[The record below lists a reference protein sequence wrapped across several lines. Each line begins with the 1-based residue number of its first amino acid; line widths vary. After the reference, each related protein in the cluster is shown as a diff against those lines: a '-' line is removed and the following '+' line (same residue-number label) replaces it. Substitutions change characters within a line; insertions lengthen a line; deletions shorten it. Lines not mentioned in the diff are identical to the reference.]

1 MKRFLF
7 CFPQRSAVLARQR
20 MASILYMDRLDCP
33 EDTVKYLKRDIRK
46 VIEKYLNI
54 ENADVSIKGNV
65 CTLSFCNRK
74 NIQLIHTDRQV
85 HRLIR

>member
-20 MASILYMDRLDCP
+20 MASIMDRLDCP

-54 ENADVSIKGNV
+54 ENADVSIRMDIKREVKQGV
-65 CTLSFCNRK
+65 KDVKT
-74 NIQLIHTDRQV
+74 IQIE
-85 HRLIR
+85 RL

>member
-20 MASILYMDRLDCP
+20 MASILYMDCP

-54 ENADVSIKGNV
+54 ENADVSIRMDIKREVKQGV
-65 CTLSFCNRK
+65 KDVKT
-74 NIQLIHTDRQV
+74 IQIE
-85 HRLIR
+85 RL

>member
-54 ENADVSIKGNV
+54 ENADVSIRMDIKKRSKARG
-65 CTLSFCNRK
+65 
-74 NIQLIHTDRQV
+74 
-85 HRLIR
+85 

>member
-46 VIEKYLNI
+46 VIRKRYLNI
-54 ENADVSIKGNV
+54 ENAGCQYPHGYQKRSKARG
-65 CTLSFCNRK
+65 
-74 NIQLIHTDRQV
+74 
-85 HRLIR
+85 

>member
-46 VIEKYLNI
+46 VIEKYLDIKREVRQGVKDVKTIQI
-54 ENADVSIKGNV
+54 E
-65 CTLSFCNRK
+65 
-74 NIQLIHTDRQV
+74 
-85 HRLIR
+85 RL

>member
-46 VIEKYLNI
+46 VIEKYQDI
-54 ENADVSIKGNV
+54 EDADVNMRSDIKIEVRQGV
-65 CTLSFCNRK
+65 KDVKT
-74 NIQLIHTDRQV
+74 IQIE
-85 HRLIR
+85 RL

>member
-7 CFPQRSAVLARQR
+7 CYPQSSAELARLR

-54 ENADVSIKGNV
+54 ENADVSIRMDIKREVSQGV
-65 CTLSFCNRK
+65 KDVMS
-74 NIQLIHTDRQV
+74 IQIE
-85 HRLIR
+85 RL

>member
-1 MKRFLF
+1 MQRFLF

-20 MASILYMDRLDCP
+20 MDSILYMDRLDWP

-54 ENADVSIKGNV
+54 ENADVSIRMDIKREVKQGV
-65 CTLSFCNRK
+65 KDVKT
-74 NIQLIHTDRQV
+74 IQIE
-85 HRLIR
+85 RL

>member
-20 MASILYMDRLDCP
+20 MASILYMDRLDCQ

-54 ENADVSIKGNV
+54 ENADVSIRMDIKREVRQGV
-65 CTLSFCNRK
+65 KDVKT
-74 NIQLIHTDRQV
+74 IQIE
-85 HRLIR
+85 RL